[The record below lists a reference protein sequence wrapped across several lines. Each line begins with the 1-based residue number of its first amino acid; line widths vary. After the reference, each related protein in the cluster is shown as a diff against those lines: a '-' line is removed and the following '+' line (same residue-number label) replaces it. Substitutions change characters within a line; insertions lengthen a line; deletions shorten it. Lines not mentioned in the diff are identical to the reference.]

1 MRARAEEKNM
11 RSNVVVTLLSLAL
24 VLLGLSFPAPAAA
37 AGVEKEAKRQ
47 LSLARAALAAGN
59 YDRATHSAKSA
70 LRLDPTLFDAL
81 LIQGLAHE
89 GRGELDEGRVLALAY
104 LGAVGWEAAD
114 PRAVDLL
121 DPYTDEMPVHIE
133 VEREGK
139 FTIVSFSARDDIE
152 DPVLHWRKP
161 NGGWQSVWMSQNE
174 SGDWVYTMRLKSSQT
189 SIVWW
194 VEPTVGKPVIDR
206 DGDDEKPFLLAL
218 R

>member
-1 MRARAEEKNM
+1 M
-11 RSNVVVTLLSLAL
+11 RSTQLVSLVTLVFVLIGASIPALADT
-24 VLLGLSFPAPAAA
+24 
-37 AGVEKEAKRQ
+37 VETEARRQ
-47 LSLARAALAAGN
+47 LSLARADLAAGN
-59 YDRATHSAKSA
+59 FDRATHSAKSA
-70 LRLDPTLFDAL
+70 LRLDPTLVDAL

-121 DPYTDEMPVHIE
+121 DPYTDEMPVNIE

-139 FTIVSFSARDDIE
+139 RTIVSFSARDDIE

-161 NGGWQSVWMSQNE
+161 NGNWQSIWMSQNE
-174 SGDWVYTMRLKSSQT
+174 RGDWVHTISLKSSQT
-189 SIVWW
+189 SIIWW
-194 VEPTVGKPVIDR
+194 IEPTVGQPVIDR
-206 DGDDEKPFLLAL
+206 GEDGEKPFLLAL

>member
-1 MRARAEEKNM
+1 M
-11 RSNVVVTLLSLAL
+11 RSKQIVQRLAFVL
-24 VLLGLSFPAPAAA
+24 VLVALIIPTLASAD
-37 AGVEKEAKRQ
+37 GVEKEARRQ
-47 LSLARAALAAGN
+47 LSLARADLAAGN
-59 YDRATHSAKSA
+59 FDRATHSAKSA

-104 LGAVGWEAAD
+104 LGAVGWEDAD

-133 VEREGK
+133 VERDGK
-139 FTIVSFSARDDIE
+139 HTIVSFAARNDIE

-161 NGGWQSVWMSQNE
+161 NGDWQSVWMSQ
-174 SGDWVYTMRLKSSQT
+174 SKTGDWVYTMRLRSSAT
-189 SIVWW
+189 SIIWW

-206 DGDDEKPFLLAL
+206 GDDGEKPFLLAL
-218 R
+218 K